1 MALLPKPFGRP
12 CFTKLTIAPMKV
24 LLIEDEQK
32 ISRYVTKALTAE
44 GHEVEAVLRGDEGL
58 LAATTRPFDIVLL
71 DLALPGRDGLDVL
84 RAIRERSITTPVLI
98 LTARGELPD
107 RVHGLDLGADDY
119 LPKPFALEELV
130 ARVAA
135 LTRRRGVDNSP
146 LLRVGDLVLNE
157 TTREVF
163 RSGTKLYLS
172 VREFGLLNFLM
183 RHSPRAFTRTELCEH
198 VWKSAL
204 DQETNAVDVYIQR
217 VRRKVDEDFPVKLI
231 QTVRNVGYKIEAPV
245 TA

>member
-1 MALLPKPFGRP
+1 
-12 CFTKLTIAPMKV
+12 MKV

-32 ISRYVTKALTAE
+32 ISRYVAKALTDE
-44 GHEVEAVLRGDEGL
+44 GHEVEAITRGDEGFA
-58 LAATTRPFDIVLL
+58 AATTKPYDIILL
-71 DLALPGRDGLDVL
+71 DLALPGRDGLEIL
-84 RAIRERSITTPVLI
+84 KAIREKSIATPVLI

-107 RVHGLDLGADDY
+107 RIQGLDLGADDY
-119 LPKPFALEELV
+119 LPKPFALEELL

-135 LTRRRGVDNSP
+135 LTRRRGVDQSP

-157 TTREVF
+157 TTREVV
-163 RSGTKLYLS
+163 RNGTKLYLS

-183 RHSPRAFTRTELCEH
+183 RHAGRAFTRTELCEH

-204 DQETNAVDVYIQR
+204 DDETNAVDVYIQR

-231 QTVRNVGYKIEAPV
+231 QTVRNVGYKIEAP
-245 TA
+245 ALAA